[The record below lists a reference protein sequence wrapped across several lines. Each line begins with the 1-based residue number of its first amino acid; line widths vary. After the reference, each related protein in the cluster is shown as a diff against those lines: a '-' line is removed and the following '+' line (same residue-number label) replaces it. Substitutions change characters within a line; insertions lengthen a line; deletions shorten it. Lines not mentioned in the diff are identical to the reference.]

1 MVLRKRIGI
10 FFGICCI
17 LAVMVAVMAGIQRKG
32 QEQSALAEKEKRIAS
47 SKVSSETSEELYRML
62 LDEVEKYA
70 GKEVDRVKA
79 DWIATYLEDPDINW
93 KKWKREEVSLGNP
106 LVIYNPKEDGNNLMT
121 KYPLIA
127 DKEVIGILEACVY
140 QGKWNFS
147 VSDMGDRDEVFAQ
160 LVCQHQKPIAY
171 VAGMTECGYLLDIE
185 IPQKVYEDTGWKGK
199 ITKSSTIQKFIALS
213 YTEKLKKIIAY
224 VKKCRQSQQKNRR

>member
-1 MVLRKRIGI
+1 MVVIMLKKRIGI

-17 LAVMVAVMAGIQRKG
+17 LVVAVTAGMQRKVH
-32 QEQSALAEKEKRIAS
+32 EQTILERKEKMTVQSKAS
-47 SKVSSETSEELYRML
+47 SKTSEDLYLTL

-79 DWIATYLEDPDINW
+79 DWISTYLDDLGIK
-93 KKWKREEVSLGNP
+93 KKWKKEEVSLGNP
-106 LVIYNPKEDGNNLMT
+106 LVIYNPKEDGKNLMT

-127 DKEVIGILEACVY
+127 DKKVIGILEACVY

-147 VSDMGDRDEVFAQ
+147 VSDIGDRDEVFAQ

-171 VAGMTECGYLLDIE
+171 VSGMTECGYLLDIE

-199 ITKSSTIQKFIALS
+199 ITKSSTIKKFMALS
-213 YTEKLKKIIAY
+213 YTEKLKRIIAY
-224 VKKCRQSQQKNRR
+224 VKKCRQSK